1 MNKNKKTISTKSNS
15 KIISKPNTTLNTKN
29 TTNTTNAKNTTNTTN
44 AKNTTNTKNTMNT
57 TNTNSQINSNETF
70 IDKQEIKTTS
80 ILLANLIFIFHCLVV
95 LFVLFAPF
103 TNIPSLFILH
113 ITFCFSLMVHWYSN
127 SNVCSLS
134 IMESY
139 LRGDSRENTF
149 THQFIA
155 PIYDIS
161 DSEWNY
167 IVWIVTI
174 IVLLISIYKLY
185 NSEKLKIA
193 LECYRET
200 QPEGSKFMHFIN
212 CFKPLFII

>member
-1 MNKNKKTISTKSNS
+1 MSQNKKNIVSTKSNS
-15 KIISKPNTTLNTKN
+15 KVTSKSNVTSNI
-29 TTNTTNAKNTTNTTN
+29 
-44 AKNTTNTKNTMNT
+44 
-57 TNTNSQINSNETF
+57 NSQINSTEAF
-70 IDKQEIKTTS
+70 IDKQEVKTTS
-80 ILLANLIFIFHCLVV
+80 LLLANLIFIFHCLVV

-139 LRGDSRENTF
+139 LRGTDSRENTF
-149 THQFIA
+149 THKFIA

-161 DSEWNY
+161 ASEWNY
-167 IVWIVTI
+167 IVWIITI

-193 LECYRET
+193 LECYKET
-200 QPEGSKFMHFIN
+200 PPEGSKFMHFIN

>member
-1 MNKNKKTISTKSNS
+1 MSKNKKTIVSTKSNS
-15 KIISKPNTTLNTKN
+15 KITSKSNVTL
-29 TTNTTNAKNTTNTTN
+29 
-44 AKNTTNTKNTMNT
+44 
-57 TNTNSQINSNETF
+57 NTNSQINSSETF
-70 IDKQEIKTTS
+70 ISKKKDCLEVKTTS
-80 ILLANLIFIFHCLVV
+80 LLLANLIFIFHCLVV

-139 LRGDSRENTF
+139 LRGADSRENTF

-167 IVWIVTI
+167 IVWIITI
-174 IVLLISIYKLY
+174 IVLSISLYKLY
-185 NSEKLKIA
+185 HSEKLKVA